1 MQIVGNTSPL
11 IFLSKL
17 GVLDLLP
24 LCFDSIS
31 IPPAVLEELG
41 KFTLPVFVTTVSIS
55 VFGSRFVDIRWI
67 TCLCIYVIAA

>member
-1 MQIVGNTSPL
+1 MQVVGNISPL

-24 LCFDSIS
+24 LCFGSIS

-41 KFTLPVFVTTVSIS
+41 EFTLPAFVTTVSIS
-55 VFGSRFVDIRWI
+55 VFGSRFVNGM
-67 TCLCIYVIAA
+67 LV